1 MCNLQDCTAYG
12 QISTR
17 FLNFHVLDEVH
28 QYTKFSESVDFD
40 NDVQVAKQIIGVV
53 LLMQKK
59 IKQFN
64 LNARLMDTFILS
76 RW

>member
-1 MCNLQDCTAYG
+1 MCNLQDYTAYG